1 VVRYP
6 SAHHAVSATSS
17 NSLDLHHPNCE
28 SYEADAFS
36 ANGGS
41 KSAKRKKKDLHVDER
56 YPYKGR
62 VSLFAIGFSTKVAD
76 RNIMRRMLGKR
87 VSCQRHESSVPRAAH
102 VKEKGLVIQCPA
114 TDSSCQRMQEQASR
128 QARDPRS
135 PRVCSSTPRT
145 AIEPVAVVR
154 ASTLRLRVWSRGRR
168 SPIYLRLR

>member
-1 VVRYP
+1 M
-6 SAHHAVSATSS
+6 SATSS